1 MLIFDGDILCALFG
15 QNFAQNTSDDIFVFS
30 VGSILYYVYHS
41 GYLAFDSFECM
52 YFRIFEQS
60 CQYEITL
67 NEYIQAGTHRWDV
80 DIPIK

>member
-60 CQYEITL
+60 CQYE
-67 NEYIQAGTHRWDV
+67 RSR
-80 DIPIK
+80 